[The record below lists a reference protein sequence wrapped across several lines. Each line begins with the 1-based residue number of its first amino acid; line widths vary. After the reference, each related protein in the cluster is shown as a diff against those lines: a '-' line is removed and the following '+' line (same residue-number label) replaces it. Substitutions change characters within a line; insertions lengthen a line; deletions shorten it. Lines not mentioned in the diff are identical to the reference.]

1 MKTKIILTAL
11 LCAFNINA
19 VTAEE
24 KVKGKLDVSYAS
36 DYYFRGASLG
46 QDSIQV
52 NAGAST
58 SINQLDVF
66 ADVFTNQTT
75 GDGTGNTDIITI
87 GAGGSLTNLLNVYG
101 GLINVDVDGTGSE
114 LDAFVSFNLETVL
127 DPSLTIYRNTDD
139 DLYTVEGSVS
149 HTIVTDP
156 VDIKVT
162 ASAGTTDVTSSDTRT
177 YVGGT
182 VKISKTV
189 NQLTPHLCLSVIDV
203 ENQDAEFITKA
214 GLTFKF

>member
-11 LCAFNINA
+11 LCALNINA
-19 VTAEE
+19 VTAVD
-24 KVKGKLDVSYAS
+24 KVKGQLDVSYAS

-46 QDSIQV
+46 QDSIQ
-52 NAGAST
+52 ASTGASVN
-58 SINQLDVF
+58 INNLDVF

-75 GDGTGNTDIITI
+75 GDDTGNTDIVTI
-87 GAGGSLTNLLNVYG
+87 GVGGNIASLLDVYV
-101 GLINVDVDGTGSE
+101 GLVNVDIDGTGSE
-114 LDAFVSFNLETVL
+114 LDGFITFNLETL
-127 DPSLTIYRNTDD
+127 LSPSLSVYRNTDD
-139 DLYTVEGSVS
+139 ELYTVEGSLS

-156 VDIKVT
+156 LDIKVT

-177 YVGGT
+177 YVGGA
-182 VKISKTV
+182 VKLSKTV

-203 ENQDAEFITKA
+203 EDRDAEFITKA

>member
-19 VTAEE
+19 ATAGE
-24 KVKGKLDVSYAS
+24 KVKGKLDVSYTS

-52 NAGAST
+52 NAGANVT
-58 SINQLDVF
+58 INKLDVF

-75 GDGTGNTDIITI
+75 ATGSANTDIVTI
-87 GAGGSLTNLLNVYG
+87 GAGGSLTSLLNVYG
-101 GLINVDVDGTGSE
+101 GLVNVDIDGTGSE
-114 LDAFVSFNLETVL
+114 LDAFVTFNLESVL
-127 DPSLTIYRNTDD
+127 DPSLTVYRNTDD
-139 DLYTVEGSVS
+139 DLYTFEGSVS
-149 HTIVTDP
+149 HTLVTDP
-156 VDIKVT
+156 LDIKLT
-162 ASAGTTDVTSSDTRT
+162 AAAGTTDVTSSDTRT

-189 NQLTPHLCLSVIDV
+189 NQLTPHLCLSVIDTDN
-203 ENQDAEFITKA
+203 EDAEFITKA